1 MIDGQVSEASS
12 VWTEIKEP
20 RCCLRLWLGTNRADV
35 TLSSILSASASP
47 FNAKNLTFILWTITS
62 SKVAGWTAHLHLRA
76 GNQGSHLL
84 TLAPRPL
91 KTSWKLQPCAK
102 QIPSSRSTYLPSQ
115 KKSTS
120 RYPDHHATCHVL
132 PCCKQSSAGFSLGG
146 WGHQTVEGCAATKEI
161 RVGEAEWQDHNKS
174 SLFLAFPF
182 TRFPSGLKWNSRN
195 HEDRFVPD

>member
-1 MIDGQVSEASS
+1 MLPATLIRY
-12 VWTEIKEP
+12 EP
-20 RCCLRLWLGTNRADV
+20 CGCDTIFNSFSFSFTLQCQKSDVHPLNHHFQQGCWLNCAP
-35 TLSSILSASASP
+35 SP
-47 FNAKNLTFILWTITS
+47 PS
-62 SKVAGWTAHLHLRA
+62 RH
-76 GNQGSHLL
+76 QGSHLL